1 MMDFRALEPA
11 AATESVVVVG
21 ARMAEG
27 WSPALRRAGLNLI
40 ESETGV
46 DLQRIAASQQIK
58 LVIVRVPEE
67 GRLDSAYLDDLR
79 ARGHRPLVLLVTTDF
94 SAKNVVNLAEV
105 GDMVLPAPLSADVL
119 LNAVGLLLGRR
130 DDVARFAC
138 KYRLSPRETDL
149 LRQAVLGL
157 NNDEAAFAL
166 GCSRGTVSTF
176 WHRIFKKTGV
186 SGQRD
191 VIILLL
197 RATYGNSSQ
206 RTYDRINT
214 SAK

>member
-1 MMDFRALEPA
+1 MMDFRALEPEA
-11 AATESVVVVG
+11 AMESVVLIG
-21 ARMAEG
+21 SRMAEG
-27 WSPALRRAGLNLI
+27 WSPALRRAGLDVV
-40 ESETGV
+40 ESETGG
-46 DLQRIAASQQIK
+46 DLQRVAAPQRIK
-58 LVIVRVPEE
+58 LVVVRVPEE
-67 GRLDSAYLDDLR
+67 GRLDSTYLDDLR

-94 SAKNVVNLAEV
+94 SANNVVKLAEV
-105 GDMVLPAPLSADVL
+105 GDMVLPAPLTPDVL
-119 LNAVGLLLGRR
+119 LNAIGLLIGRR
-130 DDVARFAC
+130 DDVARFAS
-138 KYRLSPRETDL
+138 KHRLSPRETDL
-149 LRQAVLGL
+149 LRHAVLGL

-197 RATYGNSSQ
+197 RATYGSSSH
-206 RTYDRINT
+206 RTYDRVNT